1 MPDIF
6 IGRNDHAQVVLKPRY
21 GNRHGMMAGA
31 TGTGKSVSLIE
42 TMDKQ
47 VARTVGSQIGPQ
59 ILRGVLGGRR

>member
-6 IGRNDHAQVVLKPRY
+6 IGRNDHTQIVLEPRY
-21 GNRHGMMAGA
+21 GNRHGMIAGA

-59 ILRGVLGGRR
+59 ILLGVLDGKR